1 MKRLL
6 LLALLL
12 LVVVSLGTAM
22 LLAPAFAPHAA
33 AYDGKASATMSCTD
47 NTATMTRIVLVTMT
61 WSGVK
66 DGFGVTSVYDVALE
80 SDNAT
85 PLPGGGSTQVSPPE
99 AKGSVSVT
107 FSFSDTAPFGFVQW
121 EIFANTIAPVH
132 AGELD
137 AANFP
142 GCPYP

>member
-6 LLALLL
+6 LFALLL
-12 LVVVSLGTAM
+12 LVGVSLGTAM
-22 LLAPAFAPHAA
+22 PLAPAFAPHAA

-47 NTATMTRIVLVTMT
+47 NTSTRTRIALVTMT

-66 DGFGVTSVYDVALE
+66 DGFGVTSVYAEALE

-85 PLPGGGSTQVSPPE
+85 PLTSGNAQVSPPE
-99 AKGSVSVT
+99 EKGTASVT
-107 FSFSDTAPFGFVQW
+107 LSFSDTAPFGFVQW
-121 EIFANTIAPVH
+121 EIFANPIAPIH

>member
-6 LLALLL
+6 LLVGA
-12 LVVVSLGTAM
+12 SLGTAM
-22 LLAPAFAPHAA
+22 SLSPTFAPHAA
-33 AYDGKASATMSCTD
+33 AYDGQASATMSCTD
-47 NTATMTRIVLVTMT
+47 NPATMTRSVVVTMT

-66 DGFGVTSVYDVALE
+66 DGGYEVTSVYDVALE

-85 PLPGGGSTQVSPPE
+85 PLTSARTQVSPPE
-99 AKGSVSVT
+99 AKRTASVT
-107 FSFSDTAPFGFVQW
+107 LSFTDTAPFGFVQW
-121 EIFANTIAPVH
+121 EIFENPIAPVH

-137 AANFP
+137 ASNVP

>member
-12 LVVVSLGTAM
+12 LAVASLGTAM
-22 LLAPAFAPHAA
+22 SLSPAFAPHAA
-33 AYDGKASATMSCTD
+33 AYDGQASATMSCTD
-47 NTATMTRIVLVTMT
+47 NTATMTRSVVVTMT

-85 PLPGGGSTQVSPPE
+85 PLTSGSTQVSPPE
-99 AKGSVSVT
+99 AKGTASVT
-107 FSFSDTAPFGFVQW
+107 LSFSDTAPFGFVQW

-137 AANFP
+137 ASNFP

>member
-6 LLALLL
+6 FFALLL
-12 LVVVSLGTAM
+12 LVGVSLGTAM

-33 AYDGKASATMSCTD
+33 AYDGKASATISCTD
-47 NTATMTRIVLVTMT
+47 NPSTMTRIVVVTMT

-66 DGFGVTSVYDVALE
+66 DGGYEVTSVYTVALE

-85 PLPGGGSTQVSPPE
+85 PLTGGTTQVSPPE
-99 AKGSVSVT
+99 EKGTASVT
-107 FSFSDTAPFGFVQW
+107 LTFSDTAPFGFVQW
-121 EIFANTIAPVH
+121 EIFANPIAPSH
-132 AGELD
+132 TGELD

>member
-22 LLAPAFAPHAA
+22 LLAPAFAPHAR

-47 NTATMTRIVLVTMT
+47 NTSTMTRIVVVTVT

-66 DGFGVTSVYDVALE
+66 DGGFGVTSVYDVALE

-85 PLPGGGSTQVSPPE
+85 PLDSGSIQVIPAE
-99 AKGSVSVT
+99 AKGTASET

-132 AGELD
+132 AGELN
-137 AANFP
+137 ASNFP
-142 GCPYP
+142 GCPSP

>member
-22 LLAPAFAPHAA
+22 LLAPATAPHAA
-33 AYDGKASATMSCTD
+33 AYDGQASPTMSCTD
-47 NTATMTRIVLVTMT
+47 NTSTRTRIALVTMT

-66 DGFGVTSVYDVALE
+66 DGFGVTSVYAEALE

-85 PLPGGGSTQVSPPE
+85 PLTSGNTQVSPPQQ
-99 AKGSVSVT
+99 KGTASVT
-107 FSFSDTAPFGFVQW
+107 LSFSDTAPFGFVQW
-121 EIFANTIAPVH
+121 EIFANTLAPVH

-137 AANFP
+137 ASHFP

>member
-6 LLALLL
+6 LFALFL
-12 LVVVSLGTAM
+12 LVVVSLGTTM

-47 NTATMTRIVLVTMT
+47 NPATRTRIALVTMT

-66 DGFGVTSVYDVALE
+66 DGGYEVTSVYDVALE

-85 PLPGGGSTQVSPPE
+85 PLTSGNTQVSPPQE
-99 AKGSVSVT
+99 KGTASVT
-107 FSFSDTAPFGFVQW
+107 LSFSDTAPFGFVQW
-121 EIFANTIAPVH
+121 EIFANPIAPIH

-137 AANFP
+137 ASNFP